1 MEIVS
6 VKLVVFKHPEPAR
19 WDTYASYCH
28 ATRNFCAYGKSAS
41 EVVDK
46 FKSMLIRD
54 LQNRLAYVN
63 MKNYG
68 WEVSENSA
76 KPPIFTYE
84 YLVSDTEEPKKQYE
98 LPSDLIE
105 EFLSVHGFVVK
116 EIAYFYG
123 HTKFVNEGTKQYVK
137 VPTKKLLTKMQIEK
151 CLIDAGLSFAD
162 LDAYIEHLKAVKLFD
177 SIMEESLNRS
187 SKKD

>member
-1 MEIVS
+1 MEKVS

-19 WDTYASYCH
+19 WDTYASYCP
-28 ATRNFCAYGKSAS
+28 ATKDFCAHGKSVS

-76 KPPIFTYE
+76 KPPIFADE
-84 YLVSDTEEPKKQYE
+84 YLVSETERIFEVTIKEPIIITIDVE
-98 LPSDLIE
+98 LPR
-105 EFLSVHGFVVK
+105 
-116 EIAYFYG
+116 A
-123 HTKFVNEGTKQYVK
+123 
-137 VPTKKLLTKMQIEK
+137 EK
-151 CLIDAGLSFAD
+151 TI
-162 LDAYIEHLKAVKLFD
+162 
-177 SIMEESLNRS
+177 
-187 SKKD
+187 